1 MDGLRKPTPTGIP
14 TPSYPPAP
22 LQAAP
27 ETPAP
32 ERAAPRTTNHP
43 KRRISKIL
51 LIVSGIILLGIAGA
65 FLFIVGKGL
74 QTGSGIQIE
83 NHAGF
88 LSQIRSIA
96 GSVIHDDRA
105 ELLGEDSG
113 RINILLLGRAGA
125 RYPGRELTDT
135 VMLMSIDT
143 EKKRVALLSLPRD
156 LYAPIP
162 GSDLY
167 TKLNSLYQY
176 GLSGGDGASVVR
188 ASVEEMTGQKIH
200 YFATLD
206 FDGFEKA
213 IDAIGGVSVDVVRD
227 FHDERYPGKNY
238 SYETF
243 DIKKGWQTLDGA
255 TALKY
260 VRERHNDPEGDFGRA
275 KRQQQ
280 VIQAVRDKA
289 FSTGTLL
296 NAFAISGLLD
306 ALGESVRTDMSLDE
320 MKSFI
325 ELSRTIDTKNIST
338 AVIDAW
344 KKDSLL
350 RVSHV
355 QVGPVAAFILVP
367 RVGDWSEIHDVS
379 EHVFDLGAIRERQ
392 AKIGS
397 EEPSLTILS
406 AADDTTTARK
416 LSSIIQSDLP
426 FEDIS
431 LSKSG
436 ALENRSGRSIIVDRS
451 GGQKPYSLDELMKRF
466 GLGLSPSLPAGI
478 ASPAGA
484 DFVIVIGADIA
495 DRLDFDENAT
505 EAAEPEDTTF
515 SEPLAPQPRKKK

>member
-1 MDGLRKPTPTGIP
+1 MDGLRKQTPRETP
-14 TPSYPPAP
+14 VPSYPPAP
-22 LQAAP
+22 LQPALEAPEQAPMTAAP
-27 ETPAP
+27 T
-32 ERAAPRTTNHP
+32 RHP
-43 KRRISKIL
+43 KRRSGRIL
-51 LIVSGIILLGIAGA
+51 LVLSGIALLGIAA
-65 FLFIVGKGL
+65 TFLFILGKGL
-74 QTGSGIQIE
+74 RTGSGIQIE
-83 NHAGF
+83 NRAGL

-96 GSVIHDDRA
+96 GSIIHDDRPA
-105 ELLGEDSG
+105 LRGEDSG

-162 GSDLY
+162 GTDLY

-176 GLSGGDGASVVR
+176 GQSNGNGASAIR
-188 ASVEEMTGQKIH
+188 DSVEEMTGQTVH

-213 IDAIGGVSVDVVRD
+213 IDAMGGISVDVVRD

-280 VIQAVRDKA
+280 VLQAVRDKA
-289 FSTGTLL
+289 FSTGTML

-367 RVGDWSEIHDVS
+367 RIGGWSEIKDVA
-379 EHVFDLGAIRERQ
+379 EHVFDLGAIRERH
-392 AKIGS
+392 ARIA
-397 EEPSLTILS
+397 EEQPTLAILY
-406 AADDTTTARK
+406 APADRAVAQK
-416 LSSIIQSDLP
+416 LSDIIESDLS
-426 FEDIS
+426 FKTIT
-431 LSKSG
+431 LSKSD

-451 GGQKPYSLDELMKRF
+451 GGKKPYSLDELMKRF
-466 GLGLSPSLPAGI
+466 GTERATSLPGG
-478 ASPAGA
+478 ASSQTKA
-484 DFVIVIGADIA
+484 DFVIAIGPDMADK
-495 DRLDFDENAT
+495 LDFDENAS
-505 EAAEPEDTTF
+505 EAAEPEDTSF